1 MNNMCVCCGG
11 GSVFL
16 FLHVCRGLA
25 VGQHVCVCVCVCVC
39 SGTHLSN
46 DVRYL
51 LLKVLETF
59 LSYDTLHQ
67 IQSGRVSRLTWLVL
81 PLPLEGVVHQV
92 ALNNKKKITC
102 IPITP

>member
-1 MNNMCVCCGG
+1 MGRTQCLHEYVTCVTDNMC
-11 GSVFL
+11 L
-16 FLHVCRGLA
+16 
-25 VGQHVCVCVCVCVC
+25 CVCAC

-67 IQSGRVSRLTWLVL
+67 IQSGCVSHLTWLVL
-81 PLPLEGVVHQV
+81 PLPLGGVVHQV
-92 ALNNKKKITC
+92 TLNLKKNDMYTNGF
-102 IPITP
+102 